1 MMEII
6 RMTND
11 MAMELKKIKM
21 EINTKVNL
29 LMVRRMERAHLY
41 FKINQFMMDN
51 GKIIIKI
58 KIVVTS
64 FKSLMILVKKN
75 AIKH

>member
-11 MAMELKKIKM
+11 MAMELKVIKM

>member
-11 MAMELKKIKM
+11 MAMELKVIKM

-41 FKINQFMMDN
+41 FKIN
-51 GKIIIKI
+51 
-58 KIVVTS
+58 
-64 FKSLMILVKKN
+64 
-75 AIKH
+75 